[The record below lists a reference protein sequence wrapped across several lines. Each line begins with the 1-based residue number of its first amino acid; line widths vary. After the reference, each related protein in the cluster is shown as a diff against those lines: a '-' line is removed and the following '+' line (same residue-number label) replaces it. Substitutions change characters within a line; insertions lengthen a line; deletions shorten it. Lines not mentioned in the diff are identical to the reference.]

1 MRIYK
6 EIHTSY
12 FERIVKSDII
22 YADFREKVKRGK
34 LLVQHFDFDLEYTKG
49 PDNVAMDG
57 FNRLC
62 PEKEHTELTDEMKK
76 ENFL

>member
-1 MRIYK
+1 
-6 EIHTSY
+6 
-12 FERIVKSDII
+12 
-22 YADFREKVKRGK
+22 VKRGK

-62 PEKEHTELTDEMKK
+62 PEKEHTELTDEMEN